1 MSKKLFSVILAIMS
15 VLLISISLFLLL
27 SPKKEYLTTTGTI
40 VDIVERMDVSTDSI
54 DNKAIIDYTVDGI
67 DYKDVEYGAYNSSMK
82 IGDEVL
88 VYYEADN
95 PSHIQAKGFEKVP
108 YVILIVSTVALVA
121 SIILL
126 IKENRACAS
135 DNR

>member
-15 VLLISISLFLLL
+15 VLLMSISLFLLL
-27 SPKKEYLTTTGTI
+27 SPQKEYLTTTGTI
-40 VDIVERMDVSTDSI
+40 VDIVERTDVSTDSI

-67 DYKDVEYGAYNSSMK
+67 EYKDVEYGAYNSSMK

-88 VYYEADN
+88 VYYEIDN

-108 YVILIVSTVALVA
+108 YVILIVSTVALVV
-121 SIILL
+121 SVIML
-126 IKENRACAS
+126 IKGKRI
-135 DNR
+135 